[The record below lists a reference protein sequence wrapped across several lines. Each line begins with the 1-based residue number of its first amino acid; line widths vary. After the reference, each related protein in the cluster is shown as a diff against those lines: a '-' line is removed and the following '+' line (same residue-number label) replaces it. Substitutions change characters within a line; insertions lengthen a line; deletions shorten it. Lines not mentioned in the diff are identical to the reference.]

1 MDNMYPPPGGDSREW
16 PTQQFEPLAGQHG
29 HPEPG
34 NPQWPGGGAGG
45 GPSGAGGGPGGP
57 DGGSDGPDGGSDG
70 SDGTDGG
77 QRSRRLRRGVAIGAA
92 AVLLCGG
99 AAAGAALAGSGA
111 PAAAGP
117 TGPAGPAAVLNTMLS
132 SASSPAAFGAAAPA
146 GPQAMAGRC
155 QKAAAR
161 RRAAGV
167 AGTAGTAGTR
177 QAGRAVRRAC
187 GRRLRR
193 VRVLAGIHGQ
203 FTFETKTGPRTLAFE
218 RGVVESVSSGAI
230 SVRAQ
235 DGITWTWDLVNDTVV
250 RDNGQQAAR
259 SALSDG
265 QHVFVGGPV
274 TSGANDAR
282 LIVIRAASSAQGAS

>member
-1 MDNMYPPPGGDSREW
+1 M
-16 PTQQFEPLAGQHG
+16 
-29 HPEPG
+29 
-34 NPQWPGGGAGG
+34 
-45 GPSGAGGGPGGP
+45 
-57 DGGSDGPDGGSDG
+57 DGGRG
-70 SDGTDGG
+70 
-77 QRSRRLRRGVAIGAA
+77 SRRLRRGVAIGAA

-99 AAAGAALAGSGA
+99 AAAGAALAGGGGG

-117 TGPAGPAAVLNTMLS
+117 TGQAAVLNTMLS
-132 SASSPAAFGAAAPA
+132 SASSPAAFGATAPA

-155 QKAAAR
+155 RKAAAQ
-161 RRAAGV
+161 RRAAGTS
-167 AGTAGTAGTR
+167 GTG
-177 QAGRAVRRAC
+177 QAGQAVRRAC

-193 VRVLAGIHGQ
+193 LRVLAGIHGQ

-235 DGITWTWDLVNDTVV
+235 DGITWTWDLVSDTVV
-250 RDNGQQAAR
+250 RDNGQKAAR

-265 QHVFVGGPV
+265 QRVFVGGPV

>member
-1 MDNMYPPPGGDSREW
+1 MDNMYPPTGGDFREW
-16 PTQQFEPLAGQHG
+16 PTQQFEPLAGHG

-34 NPQWPGGGAGG
+34 SPQWPGGGAGG
-45 GPSGAGGGPGGP
+45 QGGAGGGQGGAGGPHGGAGGP
-57 DGGSDGPDGGSDG
+57 DGGRG
-70 SDGTDGG
+70 
-77 QRSRRLRRGVAIGAA
+77 SRRLRRGVAIGAA

-99 AAAGAALAGSGA
+99 AAAGAALAGGGA

-117 TGPAGPAAVLNTMLS
+117 TGEAAVLNTMLS
-132 SASSPAAFGAAAPA
+132 SASSPAAFGATAPA
-146 GPQAMAGRC
+146 GPQAVAGRC
-155 QKAAAR
+155 RKAVAQ
-161 RRAAGV
+161 RRAAGP
-167 AGTAGTAGTR
+167 AGTGQAR
-177 QAGRAVRRAC
+177 QARQAVRKAC

-193 VRVLAGIHGQ
+193 LRVLAGIHGQ

-218 RGVVESVSSGAI
+218 RGVVESVSSAAI

-235 DGITWTWDLVNDTVV
+235 DGITWTWDLVSDTVV
-250 RDNGQQAAR
+250 RDNGQKAAR

-282 LIVIRAASSAQGAS
+282 LIVIRAASSGQGAS